1 MLRITRLIE
10 TPFEVT
16 LKLEGKIV
24 SDWVELLEKEIR
36 TLIKEGRTVNL
47 DCSGVKYVDERA
59 VELLRM
65 VADRKLKIVNA
76 TALIQDLMERRV

>member
-59 VELLRM
+59 MELLRM
-65 VADRKLKIVNA
+65 VAGRKLKIVNA

>member
-36 TLIKEGRTVNL
+36 TLLNEGRTVNL

-65 VADRKLKIVNA
+65 VAGEKLKIVHS
-76 TALIQDLMERRV
+76 TALIQDLMEKRV

>member
-1 MLRITRLIE
+1 MLRITKLIE

-24 SDWVELLEKEIR
+24 SDWVELLEREIR
-36 TLIKEGRTVNL
+36 TLLNEGRTVKL

-59 VELLRM
+59 VALLRSM
-65 VADRKLKIVNA
+65 AGRKLKIVNT
-76 TALIQDLMERRV
+76 TALIEDLMERRV